1 MEMEF
6 VLRHI
11 PDDMHRAW
19 KSTAALK
26 GVTMRE
32 YCLVALRMRI
42 QQDMT
47 KMQEVKDNVPRRGP
61 QKSD

>member
-1 MEMEF
+1 MEF

-26 GVTMRE
+26 SVTMRE
-32 YCLVALRMRI
+32 YCLVALKMRI
-42 QQDMT
+42 QQDVN
-47 KMQEVKDNVPRRGP
+47 KMQEASDDVSRCGP
-61 QKSD
+61 QKSN